1 MAGRHGRVGREN
13 HATTFMAGTPL
24 PAAGSDDG
32 ERRRPG
38 DPGGGAGPQRPRLSG
53 GVQALRQGREGGPE
67 EPRRL
72 VREGGGGP
80 RPPAD
85 GGGGHPRVLQEGG
98 RARARAPAVPGGPR
112 ELLDG
117 PRTVQRSGAVLQQGR
132 RRGPG
137 ERGVLL
143 VRVRGELPGE
153 GARRDGEVPRRQ
165 DEGHDRAE
173 GALVRAEGD
182 RPVEGRREAPPPV
195 IRLPSIPEQRP
206 GSDGPLIASFEV
218 PRPSTR

>member
-24 PAAGSDDG
+24 PAGGADDG

-38 DPGGGAGPQRPRLSG
+38 DPGGGASPQRPRLSG
-53 GVQALRQGREGGPE
+53 GVQALRQGREGRPE
-67 EPRRL
+67 DPRRL

-85 GGGGHPRVLQEGG
+85 GGGGHPRVLQEGR
-98 RARARAPAVPGGPR
+98 RARAGAPAVPGGPR

-117 PRTVQRSGAVLQQGR
+117 PRTVQRSGAVLQQGGG
-132 RRGPG
+132 RGPG
-137 ERGVLL
+137 ERRVLL

-165 DEGHDRAE
+165 DEGYDRVE
-173 GALVRAEGD
+173 GALVRAESD
-182 RPVEGRREAPPPV
+182 RPHEGRREAPPPV
-195 IRLPSIPEQRP
+195 IRLLRVLASPP
-206 GSDGPLIASFEV
+206 GCATRLPL
-218 PRPSTR
+218 P

>member
-1 MAGRHGRVGREN
+1 
-13 HATTFMAGTPL
+13 
-24 PAAGSDDG
+24 
-32 ERRRPG
+32 
-38 DPGGGAGPQRPRLSG
+38 
-53 GVQALRQGREGGPE
+53 

-85 GGGGHPRVLQEGG
+85 GGGGHPRVLREGG

-117 PRTVQRSGAVLQQGR
+117 PRTVQRSGAVLQQGGG
-132 RRGPG
+132 RGPG
-137 ERGVLL
+137 ERRVLL

-165 DEGHDRAE
+165 DEGYDRAE
-173 GALVRAEGD
+173 GALVRAESD
-182 RPVEGRREAPPPV
+182 RPHEGRREASPSVTGTRLSGPRGLLADHT
-195 IRLPSIPEQRP
+195 IRAITAFFG
-206 GSDGPLIASFEV
+206 GSRASA
-218 PRPSTR
+218 RR